1 MGISNMETTSRRFSG
16 TCVLFLIAWFIFF
29 GNEHNVWSKSYTFV
43 ATMLSLPDVYVWTL
57 VCNVVHTHVWH
68 REEVKNIEHRCA
80 DETNFD
86 HCVDMNLESLQSG
99 AAAAMP
105 ARPSNRVF
113 GCLCFSQ
120 HFISDLYK
128 RHEKTFTFLSGSLS
142 YMVMFFLSV
151 VIMAVTFASD
161 FLASPQTNATA
172 AEGKS
177 HFWFTICGFL
187 HVMMVMLGCCLPF
200 VVPYWVAILGQIS
213 IVLAT

>member
-99 AAAAMP
+99 GQKMCTGTMEYSWLQSVAAAACQHDL
-105 ARPSNRVF
+105 ATAFLVVCVSANISFRICTKDTKKHLHFYREV
-113 GCLCFSQ
+113 CRTWLCS
-120 HFISDLYK
+120 
-128 RHEKTFTFLSGSLS
+128 
-142 YMVMFFLSV
+142 FFL
-151 VIMAVTFASD
+151 
-161 FLASPQTNATA
+161 
-172 AEGKS
+172 
-177 HFWFTICGFL
+177 
-187 HVMMVMLGCCLPF
+187 
-200 VVPYWVAILGQIS
+200 
-213 IVLAT
+213 